1 MKLKRLL
8 TWSVMLFGM
17 ASFAAAQ
24 NPFVGVW
31 KLNQEKSHL
40 AGDTMTFGPA
50 SGDAI
55 ELNAGGTAY
64 SFRIDG
70 KAYRMAAGDLAIWK
84 QVDPSS
90 WTAEYR
96 KPDGKP
102 LATDTLKLSDDG
114 KTLTVVTTGTKPDG
128 ENFTDSAI
136 YTRTAGASGL
146 IGSWKSTK
154 VQLSSPGEL
163 TIAAY
168 GLSGLSIKI
177 ASLKASLLANFDG
190 KDVAP
195 VGPDI
200 PSGLTIALMRIGP
213 ASFRMVQKVNGAVIY
228 SAHYTVSAD
237 GKTMTEAGNSPGDS
251 SQTSLWEKQ

>member
-1 MKLKRLL
+1 MLL
-8 TWSVMLFGM
+8 GM

-50 SGDAI
+50 AGDAI
-55 ELNAGGTAY
+55 ELKAGGTAY

-70 KAYRMAAGDLAIWK
+70 KAYRMAAGDLATWK

-90 WTAEYR
+90 WTTEYL

-102 LATDTLKLSDDG
+102 LAIDTIDTLKLLDG
-114 KTLTVVTTGTKPDG
+114 GNTLTVVTTGTRPDG
-128 ENFTDSAI
+128 ENFTDSST
-136 YTRTAGASGL
+136 YTRTAGTTGL
-146 IGSWKSTK
+146 IGSWKSTT

-177 ASLKASLLANFDG
+177 ASLQASLLANFDG
-190 KDVAP
+190 KAVAP

-200 PSGLTIALMRIGP
+200 PPGLTIALLRIGP
-213 ASFRMVQKVNGAVIY
+213 ASFRMVQEVNGAAIY
-228 SAHYTVSAD
+228 SSRYTVSDD
-237 GKTMTEAGNSPGDS
+237 GKTMTEDGNSPGDS